1 MTQAPPLPAAPG
13 PAGVGQAASGTTTA
27 AHIRA
32 SSVPSC
38 HSDAGGPAAAPGA
51 PVVALA
57 GSPNVGKSTLFNAL
71 TGARRQMGNWPG
83 TSVEVGRGAWRM
95 GHAAAGGGTGGGD
108 EPAGPVAEVDLVDL
122 PGAYSLD
129 PASPD
134 EELTRALLIDKPP
147 AERPD
152 LVVVAADAAHL
163 ARSLYLVAQVREH
176 ALRVVVALTMGDVA
190 ERRGIHVD
198 AVRLAAALGVP
209 VVPVDPR
216 RRMGLDPLAEVVV
229 QTLAQ
234 PVPATRPGAASGIR
248 PRHPDDHPDG
258 EDLVGPVNSLESLD
272 PDDPDDSELM
282 LADDRFA
289 WVEAA
294 VEAAASHSGEVRVG
308 WTDRVDAIVT
318 HRVWGPLV
326 FLAAMWVV
334 FQLTTTVAAPM
345 QDWLDGLFTG
355 PISDGAGWLLERI
368 GLGDS
373 PVRGF
378 VVDGLIAGVGML
390 LTFVPL
396 MALMFALLSLLEDS
410 GYMARAAVVTD
421 RLMRAI
427 GLPGRA
433 FLPLVV
439 GFGCNVPAIAATRTL
454 PNAHHRTMT
463 ALLVPLTSCTAR
475 LTVYVLLA
483 TTFFPQ
489 QAGTVVFAMYLLSIV
504 LVVLLGLALR
514 STVWRRVG
522 DEPLILDLPPYQL
535 PQLRLMTSQ
544 TWVRLRGFL
553 QTAGGIIVATVV
565 AIWLLQATPMPGKG
579 SFGEVQA
586 SDSVYAAGASTI
598 APAFAPAGYGEWRTS
613 SALVVGFV
621 AKEAVISSWA
631 QTYAVSEP
639 ESEREPGR
647 LGDVIR
653 EDFERSSGGHGTAA
667 ALAFM
672 VFLLAYTPCV
682 ATLAAQKREIGW
694 RWTVFGIAVQMTMA
708 WTLSVLVFQVGR
720 LVV

>member
-13 PAGVGQAASGTTTA
+13 AGAAAAGSTTV
-27 AHIRA
+27 AHITA

-38 HSDAGGPAAAPGA
+38 HSDAGGPAAAPGT

-134 EELTRALLIDKPP
+134 EELTRALLIDKRP

-152 LVVVAADAAHL
+152 VVVVAADAAHL

-198 AVRLAAALGVP
+198 ADRLAAALGVP
-209 VVPVDPR
+209 VVEVDPR
-216 RRMGLDPLAEVVV
+216 RRTGLDPLAEVVV
-229 QTLAQ
+229 QTLAR

-248 PRHPDDHPDG
+248 PRHPDD
-258 EDLVGPVNSLESLD
+258 S
-272 PDDPDDSELM
+272 DDSELM

-308 WTDRVDAIVT
+308 WTDRVDGIVT

-483 TTFFPQ
+483 TTFFPR

-579 SFGEVQA
+579 SFGEVEA
-586 SDSVYAAGASTI
+586 SDSVYAAGASAV

-639 ESEREPGR
+639 DSEREPGR

>member
-1 MTQAPPLPAAPG
+1 MTQAPPHAGAATSG
-13 PAGVGQAASGTTTA
+13 HGAARDGHDVVTPEHITA
-27 AHIRA
+27 AG
-32 SSVPSC
+32 VPSC

-51 PVVALA
+51 LVVALA

-71 TGARRQMGNWPG
+71 TGARRHVGNWPG
-83 TSVEVGRGAWRM
+83 TSVEVGRGAWRV
-95 GHAAAGGGTGGGD
+95 GPSAAPRRAADAREGEGESTAG
-108 EPAGPVAEVDLVDL
+108 ELELVDL

-134 EELTRALLIDKPP
+134 EELTRALLVDKPP

-152 LVVVAADAAHL
+152 LVVVTVDAAHL

-198 AVRLAAALGVP
+198 AERLAISLGVP

-216 RRMGLDPLAEVVV
+216 RRTGLDTLAHVVV
-229 QTLAQ
+229 GTLDR
-234 PVPATRPGAASGIR
+234 PVPAVRAVDGIR
-248 PRHPDDHPDG
+248 DRHAHDQTDNPDG
-258 EDLVGPVNSLESLD
+258 EDLVGPVEPLD
-272 PDDPDDSELM
+272 SADHELL

-289 WVEAA
+289 WVESALEGA
-294 VEAAASHSGEVRVG
+294 VSQGDEIRVG
-308 WTDRVDAIVT
+308 WTDRVDGVVT
-318 HRVWGPLV
+318 HRLWGPLA

-334 FQLTTTVAAPM
+334 FQLTTTVAAPL

-355 PISDGAGWLLERI
+355 PVSDGAGWLLGRI
-368 GLGDS
+368 GLGES

-378 VVDGLIAGVGML
+378 VVDGLVAGVGML

-421 RLMRAI
+421 RLMRSI

-454 PNAHHRTMT
+454 PNAQHRVMT
-463 ALLVPLTSCTAR
+463 SLLVPLTSCTAR

-483 TTFFPQ
+483 TTFFPR

-504 LVVLLGLALR
+504 LVVGLGLALR

-535 PQLRLMTSQ
+535 PHLRLMATQ

-553 QTAGGIIVATVV
+553 RTAGGIIVATVV
-565 AIWLLQATPMPGKG
+565 AIWLLQATPMPGRG
-579 SFGEVQA
+579 SFGEVRA
-586 SDSVYAAGASTI
+586 ADSVYAAGASAV
-598 APAFAPAGYGEWRTS
+598 APVFAPAGYGEWRTS

-639 ESEREPGR
+639 ASEREPGR
-647 LGDVIR
+647 LGEVIR
-653 EDFERSSGGHGTAA
+653 EDLERSSGGHGTAA

-682 ATLAAQKREIGW
+682 ATLAAQLREIGW
-694 RWTVFGIAVQMTMA
+694 RWTGFGLVVQLTMA
-708 WTLSVLVFQVGR
+708 WALSVLVFQVGR
-720 LVV
+720 LIV